1 MKHDVNFY
9 LGLVDVWF
17 RERDRVAKPSWDTA
31 RELYNCELFSG
42 YQQQALRYEVDT
54 VQPPRVLGLVQTSE
68 SIIFNRTPK
77 FYCQPA
83 TVRQEKLARF
93 CEIAL
98 NTEWRRDWNLIMES
112 RLCLRDCLLTGIGI
126 MLSGVACDYE
136 YMRRRRAKR
145 QREVEKRQ
153 QDPLFG
159 TVDANIRAQS
169 ALGPDSVSFPE
180 STTSSEM
187 DDLIWNGRIFS
198 KRVAPEDFICDV
210 VATCIGD
217 ASVVGRRIYMRL
229 DALKADDTIDHGR
242 QVQATHT
249 LNQKTGRYQAVN
261 SIGQRGHQ
269 VESPGDT
276 TAGYDYAEVYE
287 LFIRQPDGKWDMAL
301 LSRDVD
307 DFLRYEED
315 VYMLGC
321 PYKVLRWNHLGNRML
336 CVSDVQPIM
345 TQVIEER
352 EIRTRL
358 HDAYMRGAVDVYAVD
373 SQAMHSEEDMQS
385 VTMPGIGEFI
395 KLNMNG
401 RNAQQVI
408 TLLQR
413 NPQTQEALA
422 YLAII
427 QKDIETGTGLGANQM
442 LNPLKSETSA
452 TEAATIQQY
461 ASARGQ
467 IKYEAF
473 NEFISSVALD
483 RLKLA
488 AQYYTDED
496 MAGVAG
502 PEAAVLWAME
512 MFERGD
518 IQFGLNVFV
527 EQGSMQP
534 RNDQTRLQAVQFAL
548 QAANTNPVPAQLLNV
563 IELWKEFFR
572 LLGFESGSKFLNDGV
587 DASMMQEMSAMMGTM
602 GVGAGGGSEAAP
614 PAQASGEAGMRQ
626 MSGSAA

>member
-1 MKHDVNFY
+1 MKHGVDFY
-9 LGLVDVWF
+9 LGLIDVWF
-17 RERDRVAKPSWDTA
+17 RERDRTAKPSWDTA
-31 RELYNCELFSG
+31 REMYECELFTG
-42 YQQQALRYEVDT
+42 YRTQALRYEVDT

-83 TVRQEKLARF
+83 TVRQEKLARW
-93 CEIAL
+93 CEVAL

-112 RLCLRDCLLTGIGI
+112 KLCLRDCLLTGIGI
-126 MLSGVACDYE
+126 MLSGVTGDQEA
-136 YMRRRRAKR
+136 MRKRRMKR
-145 QREVEKRQ
+145 QREVEARQ
-153 QDPLFG
+153 QDPMFG
-159 TVDANIRAQS
+159 TVDANIRAQT

-180 STTSSEM
+180 SETSSEM
-187 DDLIWNGRIFS
+187 DDLIWNGRVFS

-217 ASVVGRRIYMRL
+217 ASIVGRRIYMRL
-229 DALKADDTIDHGR
+229 DALKADKTIDHRG

-249 LNQKTGRYQAVN
+249 LNQKTGRYQPIN
-261 SIGQRGHQ
+261 TIGQKANQ
-269 VESPGDT
+269 VAGPGDLS
-276 TAGYDYAEVYE
+276 AGYDYAEVYE
-287 LFIRQPDGKWDMAL
+287 VFIRKPDGKWDMAL
-301 LSRDVD
+301 ISRDVD
-307 DFLRYEED
+307 DFLRYEPD

-321 PYKVLRWNHLGNRML
+321 PYKILRWNHLGNRIL
-336 CVSDVQPIM
+336 CVSDVQPIL
-345 TQVIEER
+345 TQIIEER

-373 SQAMHSEEDMQS
+373 QQAIHSEEDLRAL
-385 VTMPGIGEFI
+385 TLPGIGEFI

-442 LNPLKSETSA
+442 LSPLKSETSA

-473 NEFISSVALD
+473 NEFISSVGLD

-488 AQYYTDED
+488 AQYYTDQD
-496 MAGVAG
+496 MAGIAG
-502 PEAAVLWAME
+502 PEAAALWAME
-512 MFERGD
+512 KFECGD

-563 IELWKEFFR
+563 VELWKEFFR
-572 LLGFESGSKFLNDGV
+572 LLGFESGSKFLNEGV
-587 DASMMQEMSAMMGTM
+587 TPPMMQEMSAWMGTM
-602 GVGAGGGSEAAP
+602 GTGGGGSEAAP
-614 PAQASGEAGMRQ
+614 PTSASGEAGAMQ
-626 MSGSAA
+626 LAGSAA

>member
-1 MKHDVNFY
+1 MKRDAKFY

-17 RERDRVAKPSWDTA
+17 KERDRHAKPSWDVA
-31 RELYNCELFSG
+31 RELYECELFSG
-42 YQQQALRYEVDT
+42 FQTKDTKYAVDQ

-83 TVRQEKLARF
+83 TVRQENLAHWS
-93 CEIAL
+93 EVAL

-112 RLCLRDCLLTGIGI
+112 KLCLRDCILTGIGI
-126 MLSGVACDYE
+126 MLSGVAGNPE
-136 YMRRRRAKR
+136 EMRRRRNKR
-145 QREVEKRQ
+145 IREVEARQ
-153 QDPLFG
+153 RDPMLG
-159 TVDANIRAQS
+159 AVEANMKAQM
-169 ALGPDSVSFPE
+169 ALGADSVSFPE
-180 STTSSEM
+180 SKTSSEM
-187 DDLIWNGRIFS
+187 NDLIWDGRIFS
-198 KRVAPEDFICDV
+198 KRIAPEDFICDV
-210 VATCIGD
+210 VATSMEDACI
-217 ASVVGRRIYMRL
+217 VGRRIYMRL
-229 DALKADDTIDHGR
+229 DAIKADENISHR
-242 QVQATHT
+242 RSIQATHT
-249 LNQKTGRYQAVN
+249 LNAKTGKYQPVN
-261 SIGQRGHQ
+261 VSGNRSSRI
-269 VESPGDT
+269 ESPNEAAT
-276 TAGYDYAEVYE
+276 GYEYAEVYE
-287 LFIRQPDGKWDMAL
+287 LFVRQPDGTWDLCL
-301 LSRDVD
+301 LSRDVE

-315 VYMLGC
+315 MYMLGC
-321 PYKVLRWNHLGNRML
+321 PYKILRWNHLGNRIL
-336 CVSDVQPIM
+336 CVSDVQPIL

-373 SQAMHSEEDMQS
+373 SQSLHTEEDLQS
-385 VTMPGIGEFI
+385 VTLPGIGEFL

-422 YLAII
+422 YLAVI
-427 QKDIETGTGLGANQM
+427 QKDIESGTGLGANQM
-442 LNPLKSETSA
+442 LSPLKSETSA

-488 AQYYTDED
+488 AQHYTDED
-496 MAGVAG
+496 MAAIAG
-502 PEAAVLWAME
+502 PEAARLWAME
-512 MFERGD
+512 KFTKGD

-572 LLGFESGSKFLNDGV
+572 LLGFESGSKFLNEGINPE
-587 DASMMQEMSAMMGTM
+587 MMQEMSAMMGTM
-602 GVGAGGGSEAAP
+602 GVGGGGSAPAP
-614 PAQASGEAGMRQ
+614 PSQASGEAGMRQ
-626 MSGSAA
+626 MAGSAA